1 MIQRIKDA
9 FSVRLKRWLCGRMP
23 LPELVIEHRKFDLID
38 INSTV
43 DLMRLQGVPNEKIEE
58 MAIMQMLPEIKK
70 YVGFVDVEM
79 HDGLKFKQAIL
90 IVAST
95 KAT

>member
-1 MIQRIKDA
+1 MFKKLKDA
-9 FSVRLKRWLCGRMP
+9 VSVRLKLWLCGRMP

-43 DLMRLQGVPNEKIEE
+43 DLMRFQGVPNEKIEE
-58 MAIMQMLPEIKK
+58 MAIMQMFPEIKK
-70 YVGFVDVEM
+70 YVGFIDVEM
-79 HDGLKFKQAIL
+79 HDGNKYKQAIL
-90 IVAST
+90 KVAT